1 MDDLIDLMI
10 SNESPSEISDRIKDI
25 LMQKSA
31 ENIDIVRPVV
41 AASIFGDPED
51 GIEVDDE
58 QREPTAELETETE
71 TETETEVEYETEEEL
86 EDEE

>member
-1 MDDLIDLMI
+1 MDDLIDLMV

-41 AASIFGDPED
+41 AASIFGNPED

-58 QREPTAELETETE
+58 SEEENEVDEPTAELETED
-71 TETETEVEYETEEEL
+71 EYEEEES
-86 EDEE
+86 EE

>member
-1 MDDLIDLMI
+1 MDDLIDLMV

-41 AASIFGDPED
+41 AASIFGNPED

-58 QREPTAELETETE
+58 SEEENEVDEPTAELETED
-71 TETETEVEYETEEEL
+71 EYEEEET
-86 EDEE
+86 D

>member
-1 MDDLIDLMI
+1 MV

-41 AASIFGDPED
+41 AASIFGDPEEE
-51 GIEVDDE
+51 IEVD
-58 QREPTAELETETE
+58 EPTAELETED
-71 TETETEVEYETEEEL
+71 EYEYEEE
-86 EDEE
+86 ETD